1 MESFEELWSKVC
13 EYCRGA
19 ISETSYKSWIETISA
34 AEYKDGTVTI
44 VSCSEF
50 RNSILKNKFS
60 DLFKK
65 AFEEIVGFDI
75 DINFE
80 VRRDADPNY
89 VAVTNAMMGIKDNSA
104 QSADN
109 KQGQSS
115 GAPAAGSDGENATAS
130 DSFAA
135 ADNRGEVYTAA
146 GPAEILQQQNS
157 QPAESTQKGGTHTAV
172 RSETRG
178 FTNEESSFTPFM
190 VNYTFDNFIV
200 GESNKYAHAASWR
213 VATSVPGSVY
223 NPLYIYGRSGLGK
236 THLMLAIRDQFKKR
250 NPGIN
255 TLYTT
260 SEKFMNEFIACITNK
275 DMAAFR
281 DKYRNVDALFIDDI
295 QFIKKKV
302 SMQEEFFHTFNELVN
317 NGKQIVLTSD
327 RPPKEIENLDERIK
341 TRFESGLTA
350 DIHSPD
356 IDTRTAIVIKKAE
369 DFGLKLTT
377 PMINYI
383 AEKIKDNIRQIEGTI
398 KKIAAMQ
405 SLNEIPTMALIQ
417 DIIKDIAT
425 DTRPVSAV
433 VEEIIEEIAD
443 KYEISAEDI
452 VSEKRDA
459 LIKNARNEAIF
470 IIREVTGVSLENI
483 GSYFGG
489 KKHSTIKHSIDM
501 VEERIKRDNA
511 YKNSVYSIINNMRN
525 S

>member
-89 VAVTNAMMGIKDNSA
+89 VAVTNAMMGIKDTPA
-104 QSADN
+104 QA
-109 KQGQSS
+109 QT
-115 GAPAAGSDGENATAS
+115 AGENANANAS
-130 DSFAA
+130 AAA
-135 ADNRGEVYTAA
+135 ADSDDKSSYADDSDSRGEVYKAA
-146 GPAEILQQQNS
+146 GPAEILQQQNA
-157 QPAESTQKGGTHTAV
+157 QPAANTQPQSGGSRTAV

-295 QFIKKKV
+295 QFIKKKI

-405 SLNEIPTMALIQ
+405 SLNEIPTMTLIQ

-443 KYEISAEDI
+443 KYEISKEDI

-459 LIKNARNEAIF
+459 QIKNARNEAIF

-511 YKNSVYSIINNMRN
+511 YKTSVYSIINNMRN

>member
-34 AEYKDGTVTI
+34 AEYQDGTVTI

-80 VRRDADPNY
+80 VRRDADPEY
-89 VAVTNAMMGIKDNSA
+89 VAATNAMLGIKDNSA
-104 QSADN
+104 P
-109 KQGQSS
+109 S
-115 GAPAAGSDGENATAS
+115 G
-130 DSFAA
+130 DSLPTVNEA
-135 ADNRGEVYTAA
+135 ADEKTDGHQEENTSRPEAT
-146 GPAEILQQQNS
+146 QQ
-157 QPAESTQKGGTHTAV
+157 STQGMQGNNQPSGGSHTAV
-172 RSETRG
+172 RSENRG

-425 DTRPVSAV
+425 DTRPVSTV

-459 LIKNARNEAIF
+459 QIKNARNEAIF

-511 YKNSVYSIINNMRN
+511 YKTSVYSVINNMRN